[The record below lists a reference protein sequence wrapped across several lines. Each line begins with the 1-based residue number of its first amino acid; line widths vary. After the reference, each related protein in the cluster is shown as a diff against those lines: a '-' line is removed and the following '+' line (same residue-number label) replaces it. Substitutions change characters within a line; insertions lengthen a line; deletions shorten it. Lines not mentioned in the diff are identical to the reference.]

1 MENLHKEV
9 IVKTEILGG
18 NVEKD
23 ERSRE
28 ESLQNVMKMINHVVE
43 EVKKDLQ
50 EERRQHEQSKTR
62 LLSLFESATDK
73 LNNFH

>member
-1 MENLHKEV
+1 M
-9 IVKTEILGG
+9 KTEILGG

>member
-1 MENLHKEV
+1 MFK
-9 IVKTEILGG
+9 
-18 NVEKD
+18 
-23 ERSRE
+23 
-28 ESLQNVMKMINHVVE
+28 NVMKMVNHVVE

-50 EERRQHEQSKTR
+50 EERKQHEQSKAR